1 MIDQKKLEIQS
12 LFIISD
18 LFSSL
23 MSNVT
28 RFQISLM
35 ANGFAKLEF
44 LVELSPK
51 HNPEFENQFSVSSTV
66 KLDYV

>member
-28 RFQISLM
+28 RFQICLM

-44 LVELSPK
+44 LVGLSPK
-51 HNPEFENQFSVSSTV
+51 HNPEFENQFSVSLPV